1 MGAAAVENTSYCLR
15 DTQCLRSN
23 LGLTHASSADI
34 SLSENGRGSGSEG
47 HCCAL
52 RFQGFKAVMSSQV
65 LSSSR
70 FKVRSSKCSKF
81 KVH

>member
-23 LGLTHASSADI
+23 LGLTLASSADI

-47 HCCAL
+47 HCCVL
-52 RFQGFKAVMSSQV
+52 RFQGFKAVK
-65 LSSSR
+65 SSSFK
-70 FKVRSSKCSKF
+70 FKVQGSKCSKF